1 MVSQL
6 ITSQKLNKPGGTCGN
21 TCTTAVSGRCSQ
33 TQTHTSVQLLQMTTN
48 IFYWVTLTLDL
59 AFRWA
64 FRWAKV
70 RFKSKSKVISLSKRL
85 IPNLRSK
92 YRLRLKLSWTLV

>member
-6 ITSQKLNKPGGTCGN
+6 ITSQKLNKPGDTCDS
-21 TCTTAVSGRCSQ
+21 TCTTAASGQCSQ

-48 IFYWVTLTLDL
+48 IFHWVTLTLDL

-70 RFKSKSKVISLSKRL
+70 RSQYRLKSKSKV
-85 IPNLRSK
+85 
-92 YRLRLKLSWTLV
+92 